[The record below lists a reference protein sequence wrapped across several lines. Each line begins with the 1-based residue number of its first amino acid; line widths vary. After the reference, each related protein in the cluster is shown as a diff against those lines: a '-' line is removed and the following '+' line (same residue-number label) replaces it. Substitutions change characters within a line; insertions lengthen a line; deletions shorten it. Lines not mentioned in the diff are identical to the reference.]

1 MNEIM
6 VHETPGELSVND
18 IRAQVNKIQ
27 ALMKEIMHK
36 DEHFGVIPGTKKP
49 SLYKPGAEKL
59 GLAFR
64 LAPDFDVKRNDLD
77 DGHRE
82 YEVICT
88 LYHMPTGNK
97 VGQGVGN
104 CSTLESKFRYRNVW
118 ENGVKTKVEN
128 PDIADVYNTVMK
140 MAKKRAHVDAMITA
154 CAASDIFAQDL
165 EDVESDGSRS
175 SRNSANQKTGKN
187 RQKNSENGTNSP
199 KKGQNQQKPNLP
211 EKNREIGN
219 RINADINQAV
229 KDGIMSKEEGL
240 MFKQDLAASVQDIA
254 ELEKLGERLN
264 NRIEELGFEE
274 ELEELAGSG
283 EE

>member
-6 VHETPGELSVND
+6 VQETPGELSVSD

-27 ALMKEIMHK
+27 ALMKEIMHR
-36 DEHFGVIPGTKKP
+36 DEHYGIIPGTKKP

-64 LAPDFDVKRNDLD
+64 LAPEFDVSRNDLD

-118 ENGVKTKVEN
+118 NDGVKTKIEN
-128 PDIADVYNTVMK
+128 PDIADVWNTVLK

-165 EDVESDGSRS
+165 EDIDLSESGSTGNS
-175 SRNSANQKTGKN
+175 GYRNPGKN
-187 RQKNSENGTNSP
+187 SQNHTKNGKNSHKNGRI
-199 KKGQNQQKPNLP
+199 QQKPDLP
-211 EKNREIGN
+211 IKNRDIGN
-219 RINADINQAV
+219 RINAAINQAV

-240 MFKQDLAASVQDIA
+240 MFKQELSSVVQDLA

-264 NRIEELGFEE
+264 NRLDDLNFSDELD
-274 ELEELAGSG
+274 ELSESG
-283 EE
+283 D